1 LLIMKKSEPQPSV
14 VLICHEEDRLDAE
27 GLAAWL
33 SHTMRLAGLVIIHDN
48 GKRKWRAAKREIR
61 RVGLLGF
68 ADVAAFRLYSR
79 LVLARG
85 DASWK
90 ERELARLRE
99 SYPADLSSVPQV
111 VVADPNSAETR
122 EFLLS
127 VAPDLVIARCK
138 FILEPAIF
146 RIARCGTYVLHP
158 GICPEYRNAHGCFWA
173 LATRDLDR
181 VGMTLLRID
190 EGIDTGPVFLHAS
203 CPIDEVR
210 ESHIVIQY
218 RVVFENLGA
227 IGRTLLSI
235 AAGQEPQPVSVAGR
249 RSATWGQPRLT
260 EYLKWKWLARRG
272 SRLRAEVGEPAKQL
286 AESP

>member
-1 LLIMKKSEPQPSV
+1 LLIMKKSEQQPEV
-14 VLICHEEDRLDAE
+14 VLICHEDDRLDAE

-33 SHTMRLAGLVIIHDN
+33 SHTMTLAGLVIIRDN

-61 RVGLLGF
+61 RVGVLSF

-79 LVLARG
+79 LVLARA
-85 DASWK
+85 DRAWK
-90 ERELARLRE
+90 DRELARLRTLC
-99 SYPADLSSVPQV
+99 PADLSAVPQV
-111 VVADPNSAETR
+111 VVTDPNNDATR
-122 EFLLS
+122 EFLLRT
-127 VAPDLVIARCK
+127 APDLVIARCK
-138 FILEPAIF
+138 FILKPNIF
-146 RIARCGTYVLHP
+146 RIARYGTFVLHP

-173 LATRDLDR
+173 LAARDLDR

-218 RVVFENLGA
+218 RVVFENLDA

-235 AAGQEPQPVSVAGR
+235 AAGNEPQPVSVAGR

-260 EYLKWKWLARRG
+260 EYLKWKWCARRS
-272 SRLRAEVGEPAKQL
+272 SRLRAEVGEPVKQL
-286 AESP
+286 VESP

>member
-1 LLIMKKSEPQPSV
+1 MTTPEQQPSV
-14 VLICHEEDRLDAE
+14 VLICHGEDRLDAE

-33 SHTMRLAGLVIIHDN
+33 SHTMTLAGLVIINDD

-61 RVGLLGF
+61 RVGWLGF

-79 LVLARG
+79 LHLARG
-85 DASWK
+85 DAAWK

-99 SYPADLSSVPQV
+99 LYPVDLSSVPQV
-111 VVADPNSAETR
+111 VVMDPNSAAAR
-122 EFLLS
+122 EFLLR

-138 FILEPAIF
+138 FILKPNIF
-146 RIARCGTYVLHP
+146 RIARCGTFVLHP

-190 EGIDTGPVFLHAS
+190 EGIDTGPVFLHAT

-218 RVVFENLGA
+218 RVVFENLDA
-227 IGRTLLSI
+227 IGCTLLSI

-260 EYLKWKWLARRG
+260 EYLKWKWLARR
-272 SRLRAEVGEPAKQL
+272 SRRNAERVVAV
-286 AESP
+286 S